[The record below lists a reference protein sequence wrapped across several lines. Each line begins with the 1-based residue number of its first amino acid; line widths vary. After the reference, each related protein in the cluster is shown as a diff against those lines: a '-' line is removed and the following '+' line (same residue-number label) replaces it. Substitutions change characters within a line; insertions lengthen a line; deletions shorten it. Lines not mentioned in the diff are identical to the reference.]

1 MDQIAEVA
9 KTLSHDDL
17 LEVSKSSLQT
27 ILNSDSLLSDLPP
40 DIILEEIQSL
50 TAVEH
55 GQSITIYISR
65 ENEQPLKVIVPQNTT
80 VRDLKKA
87 IARHFQLHQNRIGN
101 KVKIS
106 WKYIWKTYNVNFDS
120 LILDDDNSCITSY
133 GVTNKV
139 TLTFKKKRKK
149 PKL

>member
-17 LEVSKSSLQT
+17 IEVSKSSLQT
-27 ILNSDSLLSDLPP
+27 FLSSDSLLSDLPP
-40 DIILEEIQSL
+40 DILLEEINSL
-50 TAVEH
+50 IAVEH
-55 GQSITIYISR
+55 GQSITLYVLR

-106 WKYIWKTYNVNFDS
+106 WKYIWKTYNLNFDS
-120 LILDDDNSCITSY
+120 LILDDDNSNIANY

-139 TLTFKKKRKK
+139 TLTFKKKRKNQK
-149 PKL
+149 F